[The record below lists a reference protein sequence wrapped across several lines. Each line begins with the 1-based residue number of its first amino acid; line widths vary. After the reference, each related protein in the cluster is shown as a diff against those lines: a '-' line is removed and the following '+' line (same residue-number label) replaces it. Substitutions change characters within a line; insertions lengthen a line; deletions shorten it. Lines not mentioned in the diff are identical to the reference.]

1 MANSS
6 LATWKWSGSTD
17 HYNIRDHKID
27 TITIHHMAGN
37 LTLAGCCSAVQSRGG
52 SCNYCIDSNGKIG
65 VMVDEQYRSWC
76 SSNRANDMR
85 AVTIEVAND
94 SGDPTWHVSDKALAA
109 CINLCVDICKRNGIA
124 KINYTGNTNGNL
136 TMHKWF
142 EATGCPGPYLS
153 SKFPYIA
160 SEINKRLAA
169 PTKTLDTKGMKQ
181 GDKNLGVLEL
191 KATLHTARKLGII
204 SQDVTIDNGFG
215 SGTTAIVNNLLSKW
229 GYKQNGIAGE
239 NFVKK
244 LNTAIENKI

>member
-52 SCNYCIDSNGKIG
+52 SCNYCIDSSGKIG

-94 SGDPTWHVSDKALAA
+94 SGDPNWHVSDKALAA
-109 CINLCVDICKRNGIA
+109 YRRTLETRGAENIRVEADTPGLVSVSYELGGVHKLLKLKGIC
-124 KINYTGNTNGNL
+124 
-136 TMHKWF
+136 
-142 EATGCPGPYLS
+142 
-153 SKFPYIA
+153 
-160 SEINKRLAA
+160 
-169 PTKTLDTKGMKQ
+169 
-181 GDKNLGVLEL
+181 L
-191 KATLHTARKLGII
+191 K
-204 SQDVTIDNGFG
+204 
-215 SGTTAIVNNLLSKW
+215 
-229 GYKQNGIAGE
+229 
-239 NFVKK
+239 
-244 LNTAIENKI
+244 